1 MRPRCSSTTLTSGLP
16 RDALDVDRGQ
26 LAGDVDVAVLEQQP
40 LGGGLGD
47 VAHEDAGERRGAAPA
62 VRHRL
67 EHVAVRGLVLAEPV
81 GAGAGGVGLQPLVA
95 EVAVRLVRQRLLL
108 VDDRGDDRGQA
119 VEEEGRRVGLVGDDD
134 ERRSSLGR
142 LDLLRHVLRR
152 EAELGQ
158 DEGRGLV
165 QDHRALQRPGGV
177 LGGHRVAGVE
187 LRASARI
194 LKV

>member
-1 MRPRCSSTTLTSGLP
+1 MPV
-16 RDALDVDRGQ
+16 DVDRRQ

-40 LGGGLGD
+40 LGRRLGD
-47 VAHEDAGERRGAAPA
+47 VAHEDPRRAAARRASRPAPPRARSCPTACTGAE
-62 VRHRL
+62 L
-67 EHVAVRGLVLAEPV
+67 V
-81 GAGAGGVGLQPLVA
+81 GARAGRVGLQPLVA
-95 EVAVRLVRQRLLL
+95 EVAVRLVRHRLLL

-134 ERRSSLGR
+134 ERRVVGR
-142 LDLLRHVLRR
+142 LDLLGDVLRR

-158 DEGRGLV
+158 DEGRRLV

-187 LRASARI
+187 FRPLAAS
-194 LKV
+194 